1 MTKIG
6 PTVLVIS
13 AVVATTLVALSES
26 VQANSV
32 TLSGGI
38 SVGGT
43 LTLVGD
49 IDTPGGTVGTLQGT
63 ASGFLNGPSPPFPPE
78 DFTMSGNVSG
88 PGIQFLNSVGEPFLA
103 AGRNTPGPV
112 GPTGPNEFSIPAGQ
126 LDIPLTV
133 SAFVFPSGFNPS
145 PGSTTL
151 TVTVP
156 DGLSL
161 EPATALPAALP
172 LFATGLGALGLLCW
186 RRKRKARVSLLGA
199 A

>member
-13 AVVATTLVALSES
+13 AVVATTLVAQSES
-26 VQANSV
+26 AQANSV
-32 TLSGGI
+32 TLSGGL

-49 IDTPGGTVGTLQGT
+49 NPGPSIGTLQGT
-63 ASGFLNGPSPPFPPE
+63 ASGFLNFPSPPFPPE
-78 DFTMSGNVSG
+78 VFTMSGNASG
-88 PGIQFLNSVGEPFLA
+88 PGISFLGGPFLD

-112 GPTGPNEFSIPAGQ
+112 GPTGPEEFSIDATGQ

-133 SAFVFPSGFNPS
+133 SAFVFPSSGLIPTG
-145 PGSTTL
+145 GSTTL

-161 EPATALPAALP
+161 EPATPLPAALP
-172 LFATGLGALGLLCW
+172 LFATGLGALGLLGW
-186 RRKRKARVSLLGA
+186 RRKRKDVIPRSTLIPN
-199 A
+199 